1 MDKSS
6 RILNTVKEMFP
17 NASCELNYNN
27 HFELLVAVVLSAQT
41 TDKRVNFVTKELFEK
56 YKDPLSL
63 ANANYNDVYNLIS
76 SLGLTKMKTNNIIN
90 LSKVLVNNY
99 NSIVPSTK
107 EELIKLPGVGDKTAN
122 AVLMEGFNIP
132 AIAVDTH
139 VSRVSQRLGLST
151 SSDVKVIENGVK
163 RSMVITLKTYNG
175 KGVIEGIERV
185 SKPSRRIHCG
195 SKDIPRVR
203 NGQGTVIISTPKGI
217 ISGEK
222 AAELTVGGEI
232 ICYVW

>member
-41 TDKRVNFVTKELFEK
+41 TDKRVNLVTKELFKK
-56 YKDPLSL
+56 YKDPISL
-63 ANANYNDVYNLIS
+63 ANANYNDVYNIIS

-99 NSIVPSTK
+99 NSIVPNTK

-151 SSDVKVIENGVK
+151 SSDVKTIEKDLINQYDEKDFYFVHHGLLFFG
-163 RSMVITLKTYNG
+163 RY
-175 KGVIEGIERV
+175 
-185 SKPSRRIHCG
+185 HCLAKNPKC
-195 SKDIPRVR
+195 SECKLKDIC
-203 NGQGTVIISTPKGI
+203 NYQK
-217 ISGEK
+217 
-222 AAELTVGGEI
+222 
-232 ICYVW
+232 

>member
-41 TDKRVNFVTKELFEK
+41 TDKRVNLVTKELFKK

-151 SSDVKVIENGVK
+151 SSDVKVIEKDLINQYDEKDFYFVHHGLLFFGRYHCLAK
-163 RSMVITLKTYNG
+163 NPKC
-175 KGVIEGIERV
+175 IEC
-185 SKPSRRIHCG
+185 KL
-195 SKDIPRVR
+195 KDIC
-203 NGQGTVIISTPKGI
+203 NYQK
-217 ISGEK
+217 
-222 AAELTVGGEI
+222 
-232 ICYVW
+232 